1 MKKLTIISMA
11 ALLLLA
17 ASCKKE
23 KETEPGGDAVF
34 RAITET
40 HSGDSKTQLVNKAVN
55 WISGDAIKV
64 FDANTPSNAYVFTA
78 TSGGSP
84 QTGFSGEAPKS
95 FFESTSFTAFYPSSD
110 DVKFEESNYKI
121 TLHNTQTYAANSFG
135 PGANPMAAVSETT
148 ELPFKNI
155 CGLLKLQ
162 LYAEEE
168 ERYVKSITPK
178 SNKSGEMLWGT
189 GTVTFDDDG
198 IPSLTGLASGGSTLT
213 LDCGS
218 SEPLSIDKT
227 DPSVFY
233 FVLPSGTLSGG
244 FTVTVTDTDDKPI
257 LIKAARADTD
267 TKANKIQR
275 SKITAMPAL
284 KVAPIGALPGLFSIG
299 VGVQVYFS
307 QGNLQY
313 CAEGASSSATPGNNV
328 GGTWRF
334 AEHQFDFV
342 GNASLGNVYKN
353 DTKCNNASIAYN
365 YTGWIDLFGWATSGF
380 NHGGASYKPWTYAS
394 EDSGGST
401 IAYYAYGIAAKNLY
415 DAADD
420 NHKYE
425 GMADWGV
432 ANAISNGGTGWRTP
446 KGEDWQNLLDRDE
459 GQKKG
464 LGTVEGIN
472 GLIILPDDWVKP
484 DDVTFTASSTSPS
497 FSDNTYSYADWAKME
512 SAGAI
517 FLPAAGIRSEK
528 SVTNV
533 GEYGWYWLSSVGTS
547 ASAQFLNFLSNNN
560 KTEISQYTRRYGLSV
575 RLVKDAQ

>member
-23 KETEPGGDAVF
+23 KKTEPGGDAVF

-121 TLHNTQTYAANSFG
+121 TLPDTQTYAANSFG
-135 PGANPMAAVSETT
+135 PGANPMAAVSTTT

-162 LYAEEE
+162 LYAEETN
-168 ERYVKSITPK
+168 RYVKSITLK
-178 SNKSGEMLWGT
+178 SNMSDEMLWGT
-189 GTVTFDDDG
+189 GTVTFDSDG
-198 IPSLTGLASGGSTLT
+198 IPSLSDLASGGSTLT

-218 SEPLSIDKT
+218 VKLGTSESPT
-227 DPSVFY
+227 VFY
-233 FVLPSGTLSGG
+233 FVVPSGTLAGG

-257 LIKAARADTD
+257 LIKAAKADTD
-267 TKANKIQR
+267 TKANEIQR
-275 SKITAMPAL
+275 SRITAMPAL
-284 KVAPIGALPGLFSIG
+284 KVAPIGALPGLFSISNSQ
-299 VGVQVYFS
+299 QVFFS
-307 QGNLQY
+307 KGNLQY
-313 CAEGASSSATPGNNV
+313 CAEGNSGTADVGSNV

-353 DTKCNNASIAYN
+353 DTKCNNAKLANSYS
-365 YTGWIDLFGWATSGF
+365 GWIDLFGWATSGF

-394 EDSGGST
+394 VDSGGST

-446 KGEDWQNLLDRDE
+446 KGEDWQNLLDRDG
-459 GQKKG
+459 GQKNG
-464 LGTVEGIN
+464 LGTIDGIN

-517 FLPAAGIRSEK
+517 FLPAAGRRYEQ
-528 SVTNV
+528 TNYLV
-533 GEYGWYWLSSVGTS
+533 NEGWYWSSSVGIS